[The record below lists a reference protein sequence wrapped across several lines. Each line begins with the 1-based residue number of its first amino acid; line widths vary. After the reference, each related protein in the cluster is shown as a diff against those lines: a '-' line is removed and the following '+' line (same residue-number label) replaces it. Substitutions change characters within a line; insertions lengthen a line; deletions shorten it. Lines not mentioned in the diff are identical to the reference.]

1 MLYNVLIKVCNSM
14 LLVYFSPSLL
24 EPFHHPPEKLC
35 TPGNHPLAPL
45 LIPLPPPG
53 LGNPSVL
60 SVSICLFQTFQI
72 IEIIHNGNLNRVFC
86 DRLLSLNIMFSWF
99 VRVVA

>member
-1 MLYNVLIKVCNSM
+1 MLYNVLIKACNSM